1 MYFRRF
7 PKINYN
13 NQEVVNI
20 LTRVKIL
27 DTVKNN
33 ATIFLPYTVEEGERP
48 DMDANF
54 YYDDP
59 KYDWLVLLSNQII
72 DPYYEWPLTTFQF
85 QEFMK
90 KKYGGLAASQSTI
103 IHYKHNT
110 KDLTITPDTYALM
123 SGGHANYSA
132 VTAYDEATELN
143 ESRRS
148 IFLIDKSF
156 KTLARSDLKRILNGD

>member
-48 DMDANF
+48 DMVANF

-72 DPYYEWPLTTFQF
+72 DPYY
-85 QEFMK
+85 
-90 KKYGGLAASQSTI
+90 
-103 IHYKHNT
+103 
-110 KDLTITPDTYALM
+110 
-123 SGGHANYSA
+123 
-132 VTAYDEATELN
+132 
-143 ESRRS
+143 
-148 IFLIDKSF
+148 
-156 KTLARSDLKRILNGD
+156 